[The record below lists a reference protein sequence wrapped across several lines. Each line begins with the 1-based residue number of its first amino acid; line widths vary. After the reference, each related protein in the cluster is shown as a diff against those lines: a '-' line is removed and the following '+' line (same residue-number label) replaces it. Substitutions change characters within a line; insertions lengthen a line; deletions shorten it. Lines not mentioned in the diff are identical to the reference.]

1 MSRHGRK
8 ASSVR
13 RAPGGGFTLIEAAVA
28 LAILA
33 LLSLLGYRALS
44 TLLESQAQVT
54 SATLTWE
61 RIDQIFAR
69 MEADLHT
76 ALPRPARVGE
86 GTEPPLLLAG
96 NGGDTL
102 VLAFSRAG
110 PEFAAEPT
118 SAGQRIAYRWRRSAG
133 AGVLELLYWPAF
145 DVLATQPAQT
155 FTLGDNIDEVRFRML
170 TSAGTWSDRWPLPG
184 QPDLP
189 VAVTV
194 GLRVSN
200 SAWLE
205 RLIVLR

>member
-1 MSRHGRK
+1 MKRDPQPCRARPRSR
-8 ASSVR
+8 R
-13 RAPGGGFTLIEAAVA
+13 RGFTLIEAAVA

-54 SATLTWE
+54 DATLTWE

-69 MEADLHT
+69 IEADLR
-76 ALPRPARVGE
+76 AAVPRPVRVGD
-86 GTEPPLLLAG
+86 GTEPSLRLTG
-96 NGGDTL
+96 DGGDSV

-110 PEFAAEPT
+110 PEFAPEAT
-118 SAGQRIAYRWRRSAG
+118 SAGQRVAYRWRRSPG

-145 DVLATQPAQT
+145 DVLPTQQAQA
-155 FTLGDNIDEVRFRML
+155 FTLGENVSEARFRML
-170 TSAGTWSDRWPLPG
+170 ASNGVWSDQWPLPG
-184 QPDLP
+184 QPELP
-189 VAVTV
+189 LAVIV
-194 GLRVSN
+194 GLRVAN